1 MYIKNLSSSE
11 KEAIAEAYQTAHNV
25 PEKVRYQ
32 ALKLLSQGYKRSE
45 VARIL
50 GKSLQALGE
59 WVTTYNRKGLE
70 GLQRKKILGNRRKL
84 TREQQD
90 QISQILKEKTP
101 EQCGEAGKFWTVE
114 LLKKLV
120 TREYGITYHSDQSYR
135 NLLTQA
141 GFSFHKP
148 GKVHKEQNPH
158 MRKRFEQRLKK
169 NSKSIGEKMVWY
181 W

>member
-32 ALKLLSQGYKRSE
+32 ALKLLSQGYKRQE
-45 VARIL
+45 VATIL
-50 GKSLQALGE
+50 GKSLQSLGE
-59 WVTTYNRKGLE
+59 WVTLYHQKGIE
-70 GLQRKKILGNRRKL
+70 GLRTKRNPGNHRKL
-84 TREQQD
+84 TLEQQD
-90 QISQILKEKTP
+90 QLTKILKEKTP
-101 EQCGEAGKFWTVE
+101 EQCGYEGRFWTVG
-114 LLKKLV
+114 LLQKLV
-120 TREYGITYHSDQSYR
+120 QREYGITYRSDQSYR
-135 NLLTQA
+135 NLLIQA

-148 GKVHKEQNPH
+148 GKVHKDQNPH

>member
-1 MYIKNLSSSE
+1 MYIKNLSERE
-11 KEAIAEAYQTAHNV
+11 KKAIEEAYQTTHKV
-25 PEKVRYQ
+25 PEKVCYQ
-32 ALKLLSQGYKRSE
+32 ALKLLSQGYKRHE
-45 VARIL
+45 VATII

-70 GLQRKKILGNRRKL
+70 GLRGKKTTGNHRKL
-84 TREQQD
+84 TREQKD
-90 QISQILKEKTP
+90 QISKILKEKTP
-101 EQCGEAGKFWTVE
+101 EQCGEEGKFWTVE

-120 TREYGITYHSDQSYR
+120 TREYGITYRSDQSYR
-135 NLLTQA
+135 NLLIQA

-148 GKVHKEQNPH
+148 GKVHKDQNPH